1 MTETTSPAP
10 SVNRKFVVDALILL
24 ALVVLGFGG
33 YKLTP
38 LLTPKT
44 DLNLPLSTC
53 DLGQGACMIALPEGG
68 QVEVEISPRPIL
80 ALKALQL
87 RASVVGAEVSKVE
100 VDFSGMDMN
109 MGFNRPILENTGNG
123 KFSGQATLPVCI
135 TGKMPWEATVLITR
149 GRTVIAAPFRFEASG
164 H

>member
-1 MTETTSPAP
+1 MTEISSSAP
-10 SVNRKFVVDALILL
+10 PSNRKFLVDALILL

-33 YKLTP
+33 YKLSP

-44 DLNLPLSTC
+44 DISLPLSTC
-53 DLGQGACMIALPEGG
+53 ALAERACTIKLPEGG
-68 QVEVEISPRPIL
+68 ELEVEITPRRIL
-80 ALKALQL
+80 PLKPLQL
-87 RASVVGAEVSKVE
+87 RAATTDTEISKIE
-100 VDFSGMDMN
+100 VDFTGLDMN
-109 MGFNRPILENTGNG
+109 MAFNRPRLENVGAG
-123 KFSGQATLPVCI
+123 IYSGQASLPVCI